1 MIIQAENLRVEQRTG
16 ERLGTST
23 KLLEE
28 EQMHGEAKVFA
39 RVALRVIANVKLT
52 HFAEMELTHLE

>member
-1 MIIQAENLRVEQRTG
+1 MIIRSENLRVEQRTG

-28 EQMHGEAKVFA
+28 EQMHCEAKVFA
-39 RVALRVIANVKLT
+39 RIAPLSQGVAQVRLSW
-52 HFAEMELTHLE
+52 